1 MNIDSISMSFGTQ
14 VIFNNASVILGN
26 NDKVGVVG
34 PNGAGKST
42 LFKLILNELDLT
54 GGSINLNNKN
64 IGYLPQVI
72 TDEIPS
78 SDITVFE
85 YLLEGRPIDKLQKEL
100 TSLYNDISIEKDN
113 NKLNR
118 LMKRIDKVNDLLN
131 YYNQYE
137 AESIL
142 LKIINGMNIDSELLD
157 LKLINLSGGQKSKI
171 AFARLLYSKK
181 EVLLLDEPTNHLD
194 IDTKDYIINYLKSYN
209 GLILVISHDISF
221 LNEITNKTLYVDKIK
236 HNLTL
241 YNGNYDKYIKI
252 KKERDLTMALHYMIN
267 K

>member
-118 LMKRIDKVNDLLN
+118 LMKRIDK
-131 YYNQYE
+131 
-137 AESIL
+137 
-142 LKIINGMNIDSELLD
+142 
-157 LKLINLSGGQKSKI
+157 LINFKSNNSLSI
-171 AFARLLYSKK
+171 FIPL
-181 EVLLLDEPTNHLD
+181 
-194 IDTKDYIINYLKSYN
+194 IIFNNILSASY
-209 GLILVISHDISF
+209 
-221 LNEITNKTLYVDKIK
+221 
-236 HNLTL
+236 
-241 YNGNYDKYIKI
+241 
-252 KKERDLTMALHYMIN
+252 
-267 K
+267 

>member
-1 MNIDSISMSFGTQ
+1 MIQVSNVTKTFDGFKALDNFSMNVPRGAIYG
-14 VIFNNASVILGN
+14 L
-26 NDKVGVVG
+26 VG

-118 LMKRIDKVNDLLN
+118 LMKRIDKVN
-131 YYNQYE
+131 E
-137 AESIL
+137 
-142 LKIINGMNIDSELLD
+142 M
-157 LKLINLSGGQKSKI
+157 SK
-171 AFARLLYSKK
+171 
-181 EVLLLDEPTNHLD
+181 DD
-194 IDTKDYIINYLKSYN
+194 
-209 GLILVISHDISF
+209 
-221 LNEITNKTLYVDKIK
+221 
-236 HNLTL
+236 
-241 YNGNYDKYIKI
+241 
-252 KKERDLTMALHYMIN
+252 
-267 K
+267 